1 MSRTQRKRIVAI
13 VITVLVIAALLTGG
27 VFLRKHAAPEPARL
41 LPECDGI
48 LYANLKPLRTFTN
61 FGQKPTAWAPEYQS
75 FVNETGFQFERDLD
89 EIAFAIHAPRN
100 SQNETRYSEV
110 MVGRFNS
117 TKLADFL
124 AKMAKSRESYRN
136 HEIFLIP
143 YEDRIVRVTVLSLD
157 MVAVSNTG
165 DASQINHIIDEYRR
179 SAFAS
184 SGPRLLGKYYRH
196 VPFTSLAWL
205 ITEVAPPQAI
215 SLGGLSPLP
224 FIRQLFGGGVVVG
237 SARYNGNVQ
246 LRADDFLKD
255 EASAKDRAEQLQNFL
270 TLYKTSE
277 SQTRPDHPD
286 PDMESALN
294 SLSVEQEGERVRV
307 NASIPKGLIEKM
319 FETPMEP
326 EPEPTP
332 QPAKP
337 KRHHRRHSQNRS
349 Q

>member
-1 MSRTQRKRIVAI
+1 MRRTQRKRITAI
-13 VITVLVIAALLTGG
+13 VITVAVIAALLTGAI
-27 VFLRKHAAPEPARL
+27 FLRKYAAPEPARL
-41 LPECDGI
+41 LPECEGI

-61 FGQKPTAWAPEYQS
+61 FGQRPTAWAPEYQS
-75 FVNETGFQFERDLD
+75 FVTQTGFQLERDLD
-89 EIAFAIHAPRN
+89 EIAFAIHGAHD
-100 SQNETRYSEV
+100 SQNETRYTEV

-117 TKLADFL
+117 TKVADFL
-124 AKMAKSRESYRN
+124 GKMAKSRESYRS

-143 YEDRIVRVTVLSLD
+143 YEDRIVRVVILSID
-157 MVAVSNTG
+157 TVAVSNTG
-165 DASQINHIIDEYRR
+165 DPAQMMHIIDEYRR

-184 SGPRLLGKYYRH
+184 SGPRLLSKYYRR

-215 SLGGLSPLP
+215 SLGGISPLP

-255 EASAKDRAEQLQNFL
+255 EAAAKDRAQQLQNFL
-270 TLYKTSE
+270 NLYKTSE
-277 SQTRPDHPD
+277 SQTRPENPN
-286 PDMESALN
+286 PEMESALN

-307 NASIPKGLIEKM
+307 KASIPKALIEKM

-332 QPAKP
+332 AKP
-337 KRHHRRHSQNRS
+337 KGHHRRHRR
-349 Q
+349 